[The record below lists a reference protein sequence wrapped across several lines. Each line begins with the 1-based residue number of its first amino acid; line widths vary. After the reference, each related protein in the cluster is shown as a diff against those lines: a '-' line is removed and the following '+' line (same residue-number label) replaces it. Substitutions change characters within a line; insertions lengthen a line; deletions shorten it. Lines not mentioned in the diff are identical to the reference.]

1 MPNLGSMLKEE
12 ISRLSRKELRKH
24 VEPLKKAVAMF
35 RRDNAA
41 LKRQAADLA
50 RQVARLAR
58 HGGKAAPV
66 VKPSEDDG
74 EVGKQRFTAGGLR
87 TQRARMGLSAPEL
100 AKLVGVSAQS
110 IYNWETEKATPRRA
124 QFATLVA
131 MRGWGKR
138 EARAKLEQVAPPSE
152 NRKRRSKK
160 A

>member
-24 VEPLKKAVAMF
+24 VEPLKKAVATF

-50 RQVARLAR
+50 REVARLTR
-58 HGGKAAPV
+58 QGGKATPKVQIA
-66 VKPSEDDG
+66 EGDAD
-74 EVGKQRFTAGGLR
+74 VGKQRFTAGGLR

-110 IYNWETEKATPRRA
+110 IYNWETDKATPRRA

-138 EARAKLEQVAPPSE
+138 EARAKLDEVAPPAAK
-152 NRKRRSKK
+152 KRRSKK